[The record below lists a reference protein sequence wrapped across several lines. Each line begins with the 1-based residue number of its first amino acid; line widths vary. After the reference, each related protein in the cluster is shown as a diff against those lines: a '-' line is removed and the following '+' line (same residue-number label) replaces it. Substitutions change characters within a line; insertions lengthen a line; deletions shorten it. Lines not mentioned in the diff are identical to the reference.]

1 MFGLYNSAMQST
13 PRRFAPFALLSLVAV
28 LGLSPMAFAAPEKAD
43 KTSAAPAKQQP
54 AAPWL
59 YINSDVPQDKNWLF
73 GTLDNGVRYAIRR
86 NGVPPGQ
93 VSVRVRIDAGSLMEE
108 DKEQGFAH
116 FLEHL
121 SFRGSKA
128 VPEGESKRAWQRLG
142 VTFGSDSN
150 ASTTPTETVY
160 KLDLPNATRAGIDE
174 SLKILSSMM
183 EDPNIVESTVN
194 AERAVVKA
202 EQREAFGAAVNLD
215 NASRGLFYA
224 GQRLASRAPIG
235 TVETLTGATPQALQA
250 FHDRWYRP
258 ERAVVVI
265 SGDVDPALMEGLV
278 KQNFSAWT
286 GDGAAPAEPDFGI
299 PKADAP
305 IAATV
310 VEPSFPMLA
319 QIAVLRPWAPV
330 NDTIVYNEG
339 LMIEALAQRIIN
351 RRLETRARVGGSF
364 LQASVE
370 QDDVS
375 RSADTTTIQ
384 IMPIGDDWQAAVRDV
399 RAVID
404 DATKNAPSQADIDR
418 EISEFDL
425 ALLNQLENE
434 AAEPGSKQ
442 ADDIVRAVD
451 IRETVTTDQGAL
463 DIFRGA
469 KRLFTPEQML
479 AATKRLMTGTVAP
492 RILLASPKPI
502 DNADALATAA
512 LTENVSGL
520 AAAAKGR
527 DVTFADVP
535 AIGTPGTVVDRSNL
549 ASIDIETVQL
559 SNGVNLILFPNAGEP
574 GKIYVS
580 ARFGNGFKA
589 LPRRKGLAWSG
600 GAAMVGSGVGDLGL
614 EELDALTN
622 GRKINLG
629 FDISEDAFILSGE
642 TRAADLSD
650 QLLLMAAKLNT
661 PGWDPSPV
669 NRARAQMLLGYEVTN
684 GAPGSVLGRDLGTLI
699 RGGDPRWASPD
710 RKAIEKLTPA
720 SFRKY
725 WEPLLETGPIELQ
738 IFGDFKTEDAIEAA
752 RKTFGALAPRKP
764 AVIRKANA
772 LTGIPKHNTAP
783 VMRTHK
789 GPPDQAAA
797 VLAWP
802 TGGGVKAIATARKLE
817 VMAAIFNDRL
827 FDKLRSEA
835 GASYSPSV
843 SSQWPT
849 GMANGGYVMV
859 LGQLKPEGTDQFFAL
874 SREIAADLVA
884 KPVDADELARALGP
898 IKQYYLRATTG
909 NQYWLRETAGSSRD
923 PQKIVAMD
931 SLAEDLVKITPADIQ
946 AMAQR
951 YLVPGKSWSMV
962 VLPEARPAAAV
973 VAGK

>member
-1 MFGLYNSAMQST
+1 MHST
-13 PRRFAPFALLSLVAV
+13 HRRFAHFALLSLVAA
-28 LGLSPMAFAAPEKAD
+28 LGLAPVAFAAPDAGAPQ
-43 KTSAAPAKQQP
+43 TSAAPAKQQP
-54 AAPWL
+54 ADTPWL
-59 YINSDVPQDKNWLF
+59 YLDSDVPQDKNWLF
-73 GTLDNGVRYAIRR
+73 GTLPNGVRYAIRK

-93 VSVRVRIDAGSLMEE
+93 VSVRVRIDAGSLYEE
-108 DKEQGFAH
+108 ESEQGFAH

-160 KLDLPNATRAGIDE
+160 KLDLPNARQAGLDE

-215 NASRGLFYA
+215 NASRKLFYA
-224 GQRLASRAPIG
+224 GQKLGTRAPIG
-235 TVETLTGATPQALQA
+235 TVESLTAATPAALQA

-258 ERAVVVI
+258 ERAVVVV
-265 SGDVDPALMEGLV
+265 SGDMDPAAMEGLV
-278 KQNFSAWT
+278 RRHFAGWK
-286 GDGAAPAEPDFGI
+286 GDGTPPADPDFGK
-299 PKADAP
+299 PAADAP

-310 VEPSFPMLA
+310 VEPSFPMIA
-319 QIAVLRPWAPV
+319 QISVLRPWVPV
-330 NDTIVYNEG
+330 NDTIIYNEG
-339 LMIEALAQRIIN
+339 LMVEALAQRIIN

-364 LQASVE
+364 LQASVQQE
-370 QDDVS
+370 DVS
-375 RSADTTTIQ
+375 RSADTTTVQ

-404 DATKNAPSQADIDR
+404 DATTNAPSQADIDR

-479 AATKRLMTGTVAP
+479 AATKRLMTGTVPP

-502 DNADALATAA
+502 DNADALASAA
-512 LTENVSGL
+512 LTENVAGV

-527 DVTFADVP
+527 AVTFADLPKLGPP
-535 AIGTPGTVVDRSNL
+535 AKVVKRASL
-549 ASIDIETVQL
+549 RSIDIETVKL

-580 ARFGNGFKA
+580 ARFGNGYQA
-589 LPRRKGLAWSG
+589 LPRAKQTLAWSG
-600 GAAMVGSGVGDLGL
+600 PAALVGSGVADLGL
-614 EELDALTN
+614 EELDSLSN

-629 FDISEDAFILSGE
+629 FAITEDAFILNGE

-650 QLLLMAAKLNT
+650 QLRLMALKLDK
-661 PGWDPSPV
+661 PGWDPAPV
-669 NRARAQMLLGYEVTN
+669 TRARAQMLAGYEITN
-684 GAPGSVLGRDLGTLI
+684 GAPGSVLSRDLDGLI
-699 RGGDPRWASPD
+699 RGGDPRWATPD
-710 RKAIEKLTPA
+710 RAQIEALTPKA
-720 SFRKY
+720 YRKF
-725 WEPLLETGPIELQ
+725 WTPLLKTGPIELQ

-752 RKTFGALAPRKP
+752 RTTFGALAPRRP
-764 AVIRKANA
+764 ARIASANA
-772 LTGIPKHNTAP
+772 LTGVPAHNDAP

-802 TGGGVKAIATARKLE
+802 TGGGVANIAEARKLE

-849 GMANGGYVMV
+849 GMRNGGFVMV
-859 LGQLKPEGTDQFFAL
+859 LGQLKPEGTEQFFSL

-884 KPVDADELARALGP
+884 RPVEADELARALGP
-898 IKQYYLRATTG
+898 IKQYYLRASTG
-909 NQYWLRETAGSSRD
+909 NQFWLRETAGSSRD

-931 SLAEDLVKITPADIQ
+931 SLAEDLIKITPADVQ

-951 YLVPGKSWSMV
+951 YLLPDKSWSMV
-962 VLPEARPAAAV
+962 VLPEARAAAPPA
-973 VAGK
+973 VAGQ